1 MKSCELCGRPVLDE
15 GARFCCPGC
24 AAINEIV
31 GNLEVGDAEKQARVN
46 AMLNA
51 LFDEPTQVNPPPE
64 GRESQTL
71 DLMVS
76 GMVCPACAWI
86 IHYCVSKLPGVQSVT
101 INFMSE
107 VCQVVF
113 APMTIGRDTIEAEI
127 EAIGYGVYEGEA
139 PAGGTSLLQLGLG
152 WFYALNAMMLSFIV
166 YSAEFWEVPATMA
179 WACSLLLIIFTALVI
194 IGPGR
199 STLSRGIQQLRRRQ
213 FRMESLI
220 TLSTSMAI
228 VYSFVMLAQGT
239 FAKLYF
245 DVVCLLIML
254 LQTGG
259 AIEAGFYDRV
269 RRRVHALRQCLPKKI
284 HAADD
289 RFVSIDE
296 ATPGM
301 PFTVAQG
308 EVVPT
313 DGILE
318 TDAAFDFSHV
328 TGESRAIHLHS
339 GQLVGAGSRLL
350 SDAVTLYVP
359 PGGVTSLIDRMIQG
373 TVSAFD
379 TRVEQLSFG
388 DRISQVFVPLV
399 VLVGLI
405 PLVWFSLLG
414 TPQVGILRLMA
425 ALIVACPCAFGIAEP
440 LVLTLA
446 VDRVRQLGIQVF
458 NGTVLRLKPAVV
470 IFDKT
475 GTLTS
480 GDFQVRAIHWLV
492 PENEDDLNRL
502 ASIEA
507 GLDHPIARAL
517 ARVGK
522 VIPVDERDVERTTVR
537 GQCNGEL
544 FQAGKTTLYDGLPA
558 ALDARGLAHVLSGK
572 SASTLVAFG
581 DIQSCRLVVELSDEV
596 RPEIP
601 DLLKQIPAAHLCSGD
616 RQPMVESVA
625 DQLGIEHRRWD
636 MSIEDKLAY
645 IREMQAQGKTVMMVG
660 DGVNDSQALTAADIG
675 LAVLAGE
682 IPAKFSAD
690 GAFLVSDLSGLAAF
704 IRTLDVLRK
713 RISQNYLWSFLYNG
727 IGLTLA
733 VSGLL
738 SPTFCAFGM
747 VFSNSIVVANS
758 VRRLKTAGRELNID
772 EQDKRD
778 S

>member
-1 MKSCELCGRPVLDE
+1 MKGCELCGRPVLDE
-15 GARFCCPGC
+15 DARFCCPGC

-31 GNLEVGDAEKQARVN
+31 GNLEVDDAAKQARVK

-51 LFDEPTQVNPPPE
+51 LFDEPAPITASPE
-64 GRESQTL
+64 GREFQSL

-86 IHYCVSKLPGVQSVT
+86 IHYCLTKLAGVQSVT

-113 APMTIGRDTIEAEI
+113 DPMVIGRDTIEAEI
-127 EAIGYGVYEGEA
+127 EDIGYGVYEGEA
-139 PAGGTSLLQLGLG
+139 PSGGISLLQLGLG

-166 YSAEFWEVPATMA
+166 YSAEFWEVPVAMA
-179 WACSLLLIIFTALVI
+179 WACSLLLIIFTALII

-199 STLSRGIQQLRRRQ
+199 ATLARGIQQLRRRQ
-213 FRMESLI
+213 FRMDSLI

-228 VYSFVMLAQGT
+228 IYSLVSLSQGI

-254 LQTGG
+254 LQTGA

-269 RRRVHALRQCLPKKI
+269 RRRVHALRHCLPKKI
-284 HAADD
+284 HTIDD
-289 RFVSIDE
+289 RFVSIEE

-301 PFTVAQG
+301 PFAVTQG

-318 TDAAFDFSHV
+318 SDAAFDFSHV

-350 SDAVTLYVP
+350 SDPVTLYVP
-359 PGGVTSLIDRMIQG
+359 PGGATSLIDRMIQG

-388 DRISQVFVPLV
+388 DRISQVFVPVV

-405 PLVWFSLLG
+405 PLVWFSLHG
-414 TPQVGILRLMA
+414 APQVGLLRLMA
-425 ALIVACPCAFGIAEP
+425 ALVVACPCAFGIAEP

-446 VDRVRQLGIQVF
+446 VDRVRHLGIQIF
-458 NGTVLRLKPAVV
+458 NGTVLRLQPDAI

-475 GTLTS
+475 GTLTT

-492 PENEDDLNRL
+492 PENQADLDRL

-517 ARVGK
+517 ARVGR
-522 VIPVDERDVERTTVR
+522 VIPVTERDVERTTVQ
-537 GQCNGEL
+537 GQFDG
-544 FQAGKTTLYDGLPA
+544 QQYRAGKTTLYEDLPEALAAKGLHHVMDG
-558 ALDARGLAHVLSGK
+558 D

-581 DIQSCRLVVELSDEV
+581 DAQSCHLVVELRDEI

-601 DLLKQIPAAHLCSGD
+601 ALLKQIPTAHLCSGD
-616 RQPMVESVA
+616 RQPMVEAVA
-625 DQLGIEHRRWD
+625 DRLGIEHRHWD
-636 MSIEDKLAY
+636 MSIEDKLAT
-645 IREMQAQGKTVMMVG
+645 IREMQAEGQTVMMVG

-682 IPAKFSAD
+682 VPAKFSAD

-704 IRTLDVLRK
+704 LDTLGELRK
-713 RISQNYLWSFLYNG
+713 RIAQNYLWSFLYNG

-747 VFSNSIVVANS
+747 VFSNTVVVANS
-758 VRRLKTAGRELNID
+758 VRRLKTTQKPLPLPGAC
-772 EQDKRD
+772 
-778 S
+778 